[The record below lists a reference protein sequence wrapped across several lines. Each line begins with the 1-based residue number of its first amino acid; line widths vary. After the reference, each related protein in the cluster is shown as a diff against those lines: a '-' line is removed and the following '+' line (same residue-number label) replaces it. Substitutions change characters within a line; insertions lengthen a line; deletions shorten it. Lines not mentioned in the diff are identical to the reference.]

1 MVFTGSLY
9 HLKIGDILSM
19 KADVEK
25 LNGVS
30 KRIRQY
36 IIKMLYK
43 AGSGHPGGSLSSVE
57 ILVSLYFYKMR
68 YDSKNPKWPD
78 RDRFV
83 LSKGHGVPA
92 LYAVLAEAGFFP
104 ASELDT
110 LRKLGSRLQGHASV
124 YTPGIE
130 ASTGS
135 LGTGISIANGMAL
148 AAKLDKKDYN
158 VYVLLGDG
166 ELQEGSIWEAA
177 MSTVH
182 YGLRNVTAIV
192 DRNRVQ
198 QTGMTEGIMKMEPL
212 EDKWRGFGWNAIR
225 VNGHDISEIIR
236 ALDAESDRP
245 KVIIADTVKGKGV
258 SFMENRHEWHGMAPN
273 EEQFRKAMEE
283 LR

>member
-1 MVFTGSLY
+1 M
-9 HLKIGDILSM
+9 
-19 KADVEK
+19 ADVEK
-25 LNGVS
+25 LSGVS
-30 KRIRQY
+30 KRIRQH

-57 ILVSLYFYKMR
+57 ILVSLYFYKMK
-68 YDSKNPKWPD
+68 YDPKNPKWPD

-92 LYAVLAEAGFFP
+92 LYAVLAEAGFF
-104 ASELDT
+104 SVEELDT

-166 ELQEGSIWEAA
+166 ELQEGNIWEAV
-177 MSTVH
+177 MSTIH
-182 YGLRNVTAIV
+182 YDLRSVTAIV

-212 EDKWRGFGWNAIR
+212 EDKWRGFGWDAIR

-236 ALDAESDRP
+236 ALDAKTSRP

-283 LR
+283 LS